1 MSMKRILS
9 LMIATLALACSGP
22 DMHDA
27 GEEGGES
34 LATQENAASYY
45 VCGAPVFN
53 CPSGYTILNQFCSA
67 HCTTLGYSC
76 ATWGYN
82 ETLCYKPDPITGTI
96 SATPTN
102 VRINLDVTQTGTT
115 NVCFDVSGI
124 SEGEVWLS
132 VNNQSEVLFARGD
145 NFCQAAPWITAGNT
159 FAFKLYS
166 GRAHTTLLATAT
178 VTGEGYRGGTNPPP
192 QCGPCQ
198 SGYSCFCGD
207 RVCRREGTMCP

>member
-27 GEEGGES
+27 GEEGGAS

-45 VCGAPVFN
+45 VCGAPVFS

-76 ATWGYN
+76 STWGYN

-115 NVCFDVSGI
+115 NICFDVSGV

-178 VTGEGYRGGTNPPP
+178 VTGEGYHGGSNPPP

-207 RVCRREGTMCP
+207 RVCRREGTLCP